1 MGRVTRTLAV
11 VLSLVGLLAGG
22 LAIPVRAGAATVPPL
37 DARLGGTQKSFAA
50 SFGDPVKDKS
60 SADLQ
65 VYSVSG
71 FGLVAAAFSNSKAY
85 EVTIAADRLSHKPYT
100 EPDDADWTV
109 NNAARFA
116 DAVVPTD
123 STYGQPT
130 TSKTQIE
137 IVGHSAALAKA
148 FTQKNY
154 TTLQVAGKPGDFDV
168 IYHLD
173 TAGNVFSVDV
183 SLGNGQT
190 VAAPTST
197 STKSGNATTSS
208 SGNSTASGNVVHCKD
223 FQSQADAQAYFDA
236 HGGDSNPSVSGMD
249 GDKDGKPCENLP

>member
-1 MGRVTRTLAV
+1 
-11 VLSLVGLLAGG
+11 
-22 LAIPVRAGAATVPPL
+22 
-37 DARLGGTQKSFAA
+37 
-50 SFGDPVKDKS
+50 
-60 SADLQ
+60 

-148 FTQKNY
+148 FTQKAY
-154 TTLQVAGKPGDFDV
+154 TSLQVAGKPGDFDV

-183 SLGNGQT
+183 SLGNGQP
-190 VAAPTST
+190 VAAPTS
-197 STKSGNATTSS
+197 STKSGNTTTSSGGNSTTS
-208 SGNSTASGNVVHCKD
+208 SGNSAASGQVVHCKD